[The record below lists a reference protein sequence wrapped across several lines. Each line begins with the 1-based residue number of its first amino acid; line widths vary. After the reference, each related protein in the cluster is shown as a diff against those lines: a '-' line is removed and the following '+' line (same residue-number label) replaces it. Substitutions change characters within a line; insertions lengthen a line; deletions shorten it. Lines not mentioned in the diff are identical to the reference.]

1 MNNISTK
8 TYELADILGPSRPQH
23 EILSEILSNKKLR
36 GQYFE
41 FPEQTQEELLGFLMG
56 KSGLRITYDTFF
68 KKIFDPDVHLSRL
81 EDLLSAILGQPI
93 KIQQVLQ
100 REGHR
105 LHGESS
111 LIIMDIVVRL
121 SDGSIMD
128 VEIQKVG
135 YAFPGER
142 SCCYAS
148 DLIMRQYER
157 EKQIARKEEK
167 TFSFRSMKPVYV
179 IVIMENSPA
188 PFLDVAP
195 YYMHR
200 KLTTYDSHAKISEL
214 SNIVYISLDTF
225 QKVVQ
230 NIDTPLHA
238 WLTFLSAWKAE
249 DILKL
254 VNSYPQFVELYQ
266 ELADFRTRTEDIMS
280 FFSEALLMM
289 DHGTAEYM
297 CEEMKKEIAQLKDEN
312 EQLLSEIASLR
323 EQLALHTP

>member
-1 MNNISTK
+1 M
-8 TYELADILGPSRPQH
+8 
-23 EILSEILSNKKLR
+23 
-36 GQYFE
+36 GQ
-41 FPEQTQEELLGFLMG
+41 
-56 KSGLRITYDTFF
+56 
-68 KKIFDPDVHLSRL
+68 
-81 EDLLSAILGQPI
+81 AI

-105 LHGESS
+105 LHGE
-111 LIIMDIVVRL
+111 R
-121 SDGSIMD
+121 
-128 VEIQKVG
+128 
-135 YAFPGER
+135 A
-142 SCCYAS
+142 CCYAS

-179 IVIMENSPA
+179 IVIMENSPT
-188 PFLDVAP
+188 PFLDVSP

-200 KLTTYDSHAKISEL
+200 KITTYDSHAQIAEL

-225 QKVVQ
+225 QQVVQ

-249 DILKL
+249 DIM
-254 VNSYPQFVELYQ
+254 N
-266 ELADFRTRTEDIMS
+266 

-289 DHGTAEYM
+289 DHSTAEYM

-312 EQLLSEIASLR
+312 EQLLSENATLR
-323 EQLALHTP
+323 KQLALRN